1 MPGSLYQT
9 LLSYLQT
16 TMILSSFLISS
27 AFAAEEVSATAT
39 GGSFLMDLVP
49 VILVIFVLFFLI
61 ILPQQKKL
69 KQHTQMVNSLK
80 SGDKVYTSS
89 GIFGVIKSSDNKENF
104 FELEIAKDVT
114 IKVLKQSV
122 SEAIKDKIEKPAKS
136 KKSKK

>member
-1 MPGSLYQT
+1 
-9 LLSYLQT
+9 
-16 TMILSSFLISS
+16 
-27 AFAAEEVSATAT
+27 
-39 GGSFLMDLVP
+39 
-49 VILVIFVLFFLI
+49 
-61 ILPQQKKL
+61 
-69 KQHTQMVNSLK
+69 MVNSLK